1 MVFLPSGQLPLNVLQ
16 DRQACIQLSDSCLKL
31 NGYLLEAGQGC
42 LQFHLL
48 SLVVL
53 ALLLIQ
59 SGQSADLSVL
69 CNPHLLHVSSQLVKV
84 TLVELVDTVDLS
96 LPSSILLFLLVL
108 EAAHLVEMVTFLSSK
123 PIMEVFKLCIESIFL
138 VLELLPVPLLLSCE
152 LIAVEL
158 IEASVFI
165 GTHTHL
171 LVLALLVVGELP
183 IPLVLALNSTV
194 TQVSDLGVL
203 AVDLGVVTRVLSVEF
218 PQMSLLL
225 GSSFPLLLLQSRIQL
240 FDLGLQLVLELLVH
254 LIVLFDLLCDSL
266 DLVLQ
271 LLTCL
276 LTVLEVS

>member
-16 DRQACIQLSDSCLKL
+16 DRQACIQLSDSGLKL

-42 LQFHLL
+42 LQFNLL

-96 LPSSILLFLLVL
+96 LPSSVLLFLLVL

-152 LIAVEL
+152 LLAVEL
-158 IEASVFI
+158 IKASVFI
-165 GTHTHL
+165 STHTHL
-171 LVLALLVVGELP
+171 LVLALLVVSELP

-203 AVDLGVVTRVLSVEF
+203 AVDLGDPGHADVARGAVQELPAVLNDE
-218 PQMSLLL
+218 
-225 GSSFPLLLLQSRIQL
+225 
-240 FDLGLQLVLELLVH
+240 
-254 LIVLFDLLCDSL
+254 
-266 DLVLQ
+266 
-271 LLTCL
+271 
-276 LTVLEVS
+276 

>member
-1 MVFLPSGQLPLNVLQ
+1 
-16 DRQACIQLSDSCLKL
+16 
-31 NGYLLEAGQGC
+31 
-42 LQFHLL
+42 
-48 SLVVL
+48 
-53 ALLLIQ
+53 
-59 SGQSADLSVL
+59 
-69 CNPHLLHVSSQLVKV
+69 
-84 TLVELVDTVDLS
+84 
-96 LPSSILLFLLVL
+96 
-108 EAAHLVEMVTFLSSK
+108 MVTFLSSK

-138 VLELLPVPLLLSCE
+138 ILKLLPVPLLLSCE